1 LDGKDIGYSPSNN
14 QFLIIRPLK
23 RYCFTLDLYDD
34 PKLIQGYEEWHS
46 KVWPEIIESIQSA
59 GIVDMQ
65 IYRVSN
71 RLFMIMDV
79 NDLFSFE
86 AKDKADHENEKV
98 QEWEKLMWKYQQP
111 LPFAKPGE
119 KWVIMNEI
127 FSLK

>member
-1 LDGKDIGYSPSNN
+1 MNEA
-14 QFLIIRPLK
+14 LK
-23 RYCFTLDLYDD
+23 RYCLTLDLYDD
-34 PKLIQGYEEWHS
+34 PQLIQGYEEWHS
-46 KVWPEIIESIQSA
+46 KVWPEIINSIQVA
-59 GIVDMQ
+59 GILDMQ

-86 AKDKADHENEKV
+86 AKEKADQENKKV
-98 QEWEKLMWKYQQP
+98 QEWETLMWQYQQP

-119 KWVIMNEI
+119 KWVIMNKI